1 MPPVRNG
8 RADAGGEREMRMVK
22 AALVA
27 LVCGLVPMQ
36 AALCQS
42 ATPAQKAPARGVPAP
57 SATPASPDPQ
67 DAPAQSYEGGAGY
80 LPGSQFQRKLEG
92 GAGFTCMATNARHD
106 QRCTAS
112 CQVGETADC
121 IDADGGGEPSCGCT
135 KG

>member
-1 MPPVRNG
+1 
-8 RADAGGEREMRMVK
+8 MRMVR

-27 LVCGLVPMQ
+27 LVCGLVPVQ
-36 AALCQS
+36 AALSQTVTS
-42 ATPAQKAPARGVPAP
+42 AQKAPGRP
-57 SATPASPDPQ
+57 ATPASPDPQ

-80 LPGSQFQRKLEG
+80 LPGSQFQRKLDG

>member
-1 MPPVRNG
+1 
-8 RADAGGEREMRMVK
+8 MRMVR

-27 LVCGLVPMQ
+27 LVLGLMPAQ
-36 AALCQS
+36 AALAQNAAS
-42 ATPAQKAPARGVPAP
+42 AQKAPARGVPAP
-57 SATPASPDPQ
+57 AASPDPQ
-67 DAPAQSYEGGAGY
+67 DAPAQSFEGGAGY
-80 LPGSQFQRKLEG
+80 LPGSQFQRKLDG

-112 CQVGETADC
+112 CQPGETADC

>member
-1 MPPVRNG
+1 
-8 RADAGGEREMRMVK
+8 MRMVR

-27 LVCGLVPMQ
+27 LVCGLAPLQVALVPDI
-36 AALCQS
+36 AL
-42 ATPAQKAPARGVPAP
+42 AQKAPARGVPAP

-80 LPGSQFQRKLEG
+80 LPGSQFQRKLDG
-92 GAGFTCMATNARHD
+92 GPGFTCMATNARHD

-112 CQVGETADC
+112 CQAGETADC
-121 IDADGGGEPSCGCT
+121 VDADGGGEPSCGCT